1 LFRNHFSGERETIG
15 AGRTQMGA
23 SPSFGAPRRLLP
35 LIKINTDLREA
46 VPMMT
51 YYDHRLGKER
61 IKRRYSW
68 AAGAFVAG
76 LAFGV
81 VAAHIL

>member
-1 LFRNHFSGERETIG
+1 
-15 AGRTQMGA
+15 
-23 SPSFGAPRRLLP
+23 
-35 LIKINTDLREA
+35 
-46 VPMMT
+46 MMT
-51 YYDHRLGKER
+51 YYDHRLGRER